1 MLNQTTFI
9 MDIVEWSTEDQLLA
23 GEDAHESWARRV
35 DKEASHILK
44 LIERVNSRIIRGHRF
59 FMGVIFR
66 GFFFNGRL
74 KFLSE
79 LPYISGY
86 HLSSIL

>member
-1 MLNQTTFI
+1 MLSQTTFI
-9 MDIVEWSTEDQLLA
+9 MDIVEWSTEDQFLA

-66 GFFFNGRL
+66 GFFSMDTPNFCRNSL
-74 KFLSE
+74 T
-79 LPYISGY
+79 
-86 HLSSIL
+86 

>member
-1 MLNQTTFI
+1 MLSQTTFI
-9 MDIVEWSTEDQLLA
+9 MNIVEWSTEDQLLA

-66 GFFFNGRL
+66 GFFSMDAPNFCRNSL
-74 KFLSE
+74 T
-79 LPYISGY
+79 
-86 HLSSIL
+86 